1 MKKLI
6 FSLLAFVLF
15 ASASAQVNFGG
26 VQINTDD
33 IHCSQ
38 KFADINYVGDDQ
50 AFHTLDIY
58 LPDTKAERYPVMIH
72 IYGSAWF
79 SNSSKGTADIGT
91 IVKAYLQA
99 GYAVVCPNH
108 RASTDA
114 HWPAQSHDI
123 KAVIRFVRGNA
134 DKYGFD
140 PQFVGVSGFSS
151 GAHLAS
157 FMAATSG
164 TRRTSVCTEQIDVEG
179 TLGAYTAFRSDVQVC
194 VSWSGPI
201 DLEHMDCGP
210 GMKMQ
215 VSPEEVILGCP
226 LNAENRDR
234 YASLSP
240 LWYLDKN
247 DPAII
252 IFHGT
257 ADNVVPYCQGE
268 IWAEAVRAAG
278 ITTDFVTQ
286 PEGGHGFNMYS
297 EENLTK
303 AIKFI
308 NAQREL
314 ICQ

>member
-1 MKKLI
+1 MKRI
-6 FSLLAFVLF
+6 FLSLLASVLF
-15 ASASAQVNFGG
+15 ASAGAQVNFGG
-26 VQINTDD
+26 VQTETEDNFW
-33 IHCSQ
+33 SQ
-38 KFADINYVGDDQ
+38 RFTDINYVGDDQ
-50 AFHTLDIY
+50 PYHTLDVY
-58 LPDTKAERYPVMIH
+58 LPEQKAGSYPVMVH

-79 SNSSKGTADIGT
+79 SNNSKGTADIAS
-91 IVKAYLQA
+91 ICRAYLEA

-114 HWPAQSHDI
+114 LWPAQSHDI
-123 KAVIRFVRGNA
+123 KAVIRWVRGNA
-134 DKYGFD
+134 AAYGFD

-157 FMAATSG
+157 FMAASSG
-164 TRRTSVCTEQIDVEG
+164 TRTTTIGREVVDVEG
-179 TLGAYTAFRSDVQVC
+179 SLGDYTAFRSDVQVC
-194 VSWSGPI
+194 VSWSAPI

-210 GMKMQ
+210 GMKMP

-226 LNAENRDR
+226 LNDENRDR

-240 LWYLDKN
+240 LWYLDRN

-268 IWAEAVRAAG
+268 IWAEAVRNAG
-278 ITTDFVTQ
+278 IRTEFVTQ

-297 EENLTK
+297 PENLSK
-303 AIKFI
+303 AISFM
-308 NAQREL
+308 NEARNR
-314 ICQ
+314 

>member
-1 MKKLI
+1 MKRIFLSLI
-6 FSLLAFVLF
+6 ALALVS
-15 ASASAQVNFGG
+15 SANAQVNFGG
-26 VQINTDD
+26 QQIEVSD

-38 KFADINYVGDDQ
+38 KFADIDYVGDGEVY
-50 AFHTLDIY
+50 HTLDIY
-58 LPDTKAERYPVMIH
+58 LPEKKAEKYPVMIH

-79 SNSSKGTADIGT
+79 NNNGKASADIGT
-91 IVKAYLQA
+91 ICKAYLEA

-123 KAVIRFVRGNA
+123 KAVIRFIRGNA
-134 DKYGFD
+134 ATYGFD
-140 PQFVGVSGFSS
+140 TDFIGTSGFSS

-164 TRRTSVCTEQIDVEG
+164 TRVTSVGKQSIDVEG
-179 TLGAYTAFRSDVQVC
+179 SLGAYTAFRSDVQVC

-210 GMKMQ
+210 GMKMP

-226 LNAENRDR
+226 LNDENRDR

-240 LWYLDKN
+240 LWYLDKD

-268 IWAEAVRAAG
+268 IWAEAVKAAS
-278 ITTDFVTQ
+278 IRTEFVTQ
-286 PEGGHGFNMYS
+286 PEGGHGYNMYS
-297 EENLTK
+297 PANLAK
-303 AIKFI
+303 ATAFI
-308 NAQREL
+308 NEALAKTRK
-314 ICQ
+314 

>member
-1 MKKLI
+1 M
-6 FSLLAFVLF
+6 
-15 ASASAQVNFGG
+15 ASSYAQVNFGG
-26 VQINTDD
+26 EQLKTDD

-38 KFADINYVGDDQ
+38 KITDVNYVGDAQ
-50 AFHTLDIY
+50 SYHTLDIY
-58 LPDTKAERYPVMIH
+58 LPEKKADKYPVMIH

-79 SNSSKGTADIGT
+79 SNNSKGTADIGS
-91 IVKAYLQA
+91 IVKAYLEA

-123 KAVIRFVRGNA
+123 KAVIRFVHGNA
-134 DKYGFD
+134 EKYGFD
-140 PQFVGVSGFSS
+140 SQFVGVSGFSS

-164 TRRTSVCTEQIDVEG
+164 TRSTNIGKEQIDVEG
-179 TLGAYTAFRSDVQVC
+179 SLGDYTAFRSDVQVC

-215 VSPEEVILGCP
+215 VSPEEVLLGCP
-226 LNAENRDR
+226 LNEENRDR

-240 LWYLDKN
+240 MWYLDKN
-247 DPAII
+247 DPPII

-257 ADNVVPYCQGE
+257 ADNVVPFCQGE
-268 IWAEAVRAAG
+268 IWAEAVKNAG
-278 ITTDFVTQ
+278 VTTDFIIQ
-286 PEGGHGFNMYS
+286 PEGGHGYNMYS
-297 EENLTK
+297 QENLAK
-303 AIKFI
+303 AVKFI
-308 NAQREL
+308 NEARSK
-314 ICQ
+314 